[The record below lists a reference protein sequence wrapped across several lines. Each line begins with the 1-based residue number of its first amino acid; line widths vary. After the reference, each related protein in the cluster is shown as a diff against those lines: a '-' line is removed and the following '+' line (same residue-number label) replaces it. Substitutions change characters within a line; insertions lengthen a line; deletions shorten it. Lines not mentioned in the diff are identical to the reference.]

1 MLSAGLSANRGLGKI
16 AGKIN
21 TGLSDFTV
29 AVTGQAKCRNAMGA
43 SVLPPVKEFEHLGC
57 CARKLKASEKYI
69 SQSNGLSLLLPEN
82 SVAGKF
88 FIARP
93 PYVVTLGP

>member
-1 MLSAGLSANRGLGKI
+1 LCEV
-16 AGKIN
+16 AGKIDPS
-21 TGLSDFTV
+21 LSYL
-29 AVTGQAKCRNAMGA
+29 AIPISGQAECRDAMGA